1 MTRKMI
7 IAIVTGFAVLLA
19 VIWTSLYVV
28 LGQGIIPFS
37 PHDEVAGPI
46 ILYIAGAFLAVLL
59 TTLVGIGVFVYRDA
73 RQRGMPAIL
82 WTLVA
87 IFVPYFVGLVVYLIA
102 RQARTAR
109 CPNCGWAAPADAAF
123 CPRCGQALQSRCAG
137 CRGRVP
143 NDAKFC
149 PGCGVAVGTP

>member
-19 VIWTSLYVV
+19 VIWTSLYV
-28 LGQGIIPFS
+28 
-37 PHDEVAGPI
+37 
-46 ILYIAGAFLAVLL
+46 
-59 TTLVGIGVFVYRDA
+59 
-73 RQRGMPAIL
+73 
-82 WTLVA
+82 
-87 IFVPYFVGLVVYLIA
+87 VPYFVGLVVYLIA

-123 CPRCGQALQSRCAG
+123 CPRCGQALQGRCAG

-143 NDAKFC
+143 NDVKFC

>member
-1 MTRKMI
+1 MPRRAEPAWGELKLGILVTMVVGAAVFGVVIIGSTR
-7 IAIVTGFAVLLA
+7 GPFAPDV
-19 VIWTSLYVV
+19 
-28 LGQGIIPFS
+28 
-37 PHDEVAGPI
+37 
-46 ILYIAGAFLAVLL
+46 
-59 TTLVGIGVFVYRDA
+59 
-73 RQRGMPAIL
+73 
-82 WTLVA
+82 
-87 IFVPYFVGLVVYLIA
+87 VPYFVGLVVYLIA

-123 CPRCGQALQSRCAG
+123 CPRCGQALQGRCAG